1 MWSAWQP
8 DRNVFF
14 NSYFLEAPGGN
25 VAVDPLPLDE
35 RDAAEI
41 EARGGLAW
49 VVVTNR
55 DHERA
60 AADVAKRF
68 GAKVAASEADA
79 PLLRVPVDRKLEYG
93 DRIGPATVIALDGL
107 KTAGEIALLL
117 PALRTL
123 ILGDALWGDPAGSLR
138 LLPDEKLLDPRQ
150 AALSIRRLR
159 ALRPLHIFM
168 GDGSP
173 IIGTGYES
181 LNACLEARG
190 DVELQRVNFDELAFR
205 TYPSSEP
212 EPPEY
217 APVKWAEVGQ
227 LIGATHLG
235 YAATRMPPG
244 TKFCPLHWH
253 TAEEEL
259 FIVWEGT
266 PTLRTPHGTTVLRR
280 GDIIAFPTRAF
291 GAHQLINEADT
302 DAVLLLIANSSPYDN
317 CFYPDS
323 NKVLVEAT
331 GLIVRAAPEL
341 NYYDGED

>member
-14 NSYFLEAPGGN
+14 NSYFIAAPDGN
-25 VAVDPLPLDE
+25 IAVDPLPLDE

-60 AADVAKRF
+60 AADVATRF
-68 GAKVAASEADA
+68 GAKVAASAGDA
-79 PLLRVPVDRKLEYG
+79 PLLRVNVDRRLEYG
-93 DRIGPATVIALDGL
+93 DRLGPFVVIVLEGL
-107 KTAGEIALLL
+107 KTAGEIALLWRME
-117 PALRTL
+117 RTL

-138 LLPDEKLLDPRQ
+138 LLPDEKLLDPAK
-150 AALSIRRLR
+150 AALSIRKLR
-159 ALRPLHIFM
+159 AFRPLHVFV
-168 GDGSP
+168 GDGTP
-173 IIGTGYES
+173 ILGTGFDA

-190 DVELQRVNFDELAFR
+190 NVELQRVNFDELEFR
-205 TYPSSEP
+205 TYPSNEP

-217 APVKWAEVGQ
+217 APVKWAEVGH

-280 GDIIAFPTRAF
+280 GDIIAFPTRPF
-291 GAHQLINEADT
+291 GAHQLLNEADT
-302 DAVLLLIANSSPYDN
+302 DAVLLLIANTSDYDN

-331 GLIVRAAPEL
+331 GVMVRAAPEL
-341 NYYDGED
+341 TYYDGED